1 MVEPEKKKHT
11 FQEPSNEKSWAGK
24 DCVGGTKSVKSL
36 CSYTY
41 IYQTRKFSF
50 ALGMWIADIKQ
61 TSGE

>member
-36 CSYTY
+36 RSYTY

-50 ALGMWIADIKQ
+50 ALGM
-61 TSGE
+61 